1 MVTSTSFV
9 WSNAS
14 YGSFDFAFQN
24 IQLWMTDCTTV
35 VIWVINIFL
44 YSSSVYS
51 FHLFLISS
59 ASIKAL
65 PFLSFIVPIITWNVP
80 FISPIFLKRSVVQ
93 IPKMLMYTL
102 VISCLTMSNL
112 NWLMDLTFQLPMQY
126 CYLQNWTL
134 LSPPGTSTT
143 EGHFC
148 FGPASSFFLELS
160 VIALCSSLVAYQ
172 TPYNLGSSSS
182 SVISF
187 CFFLLQWTTFCQNSS
202 LWPVCLGSLAR
213 HGS

>member
-9 WSNAS
+9 CSNAS
-14 YGSFDFAFQN
+14 YGSLDFALQD
-24 IQLWMTDCTTV
+24 IQLWMTDRTTV

-44 YSSSVYS
+44 YCSSVYS

-65 PFLSFIVPIITWNVP
+65 PFLSFFVPIITWNVP

-126 CYLQNWTL
+126 CSSYYQTL
-134 LSPPGTSTT
+134 LSPPDTSKT
-143 EGHFC
+143 ECHFC
-148 FGPASSFFLELS
+148 FGLATSFFLELF
-160 VIALCSSLVAYQ
+160 VIA
-172 TPYNLGSSSS
+172 
-182 SVISF
+182 I
-187 CFFLLQWTTFCQNSS
+187 CFPQ
-202 LWPVCLGSLAR
+202 
-213 HGS
+213 